1 MAEDNRRPIYL
12 LFKETLDMI
21 PNEFTQRTKVLE
33 DIGSNEALDLR
44 DELNVMKKSFFYR
57 RKKYRDE
64 SSPKA
69 TERYMAFVHDV
80 MVRFVQIDQ
89 KIMEGLE
96 DE

>member
-21 PNEFTQRTKVLE
+21 PNEFTQRVKVLE
-33 DIGSNEALDLR
+33 DIGSNEALDIR
-44 DELNVMKKSFFYR
+44 DDLNVMKKSFFYR

-64 SSPKA
+64 SSEKA

-80 MVRFVQIDQ
+80 MVKFVEVDN
-89 KIMEGLE
+89 KIMEGL
-96 DE
+96 DDD